1 MIQYKANTK
10 FLLTGEYALLQGAD
24 ALVLPLYYTQ
34 RLVVKETVGD
44 ALEWE
49 SWERDRLWYA
59 NTFTVNINDNYTSKL
74 DKYLG
79 NLIQQILKLNRDT
92 EGLFKGKRMRV
103 DADFNLQWGLGSSST
118 LISLLSQ
125 YAKVDAYILNSL
137 ISNGSGY
144 DVVAAT
150 QDKSFVFT
158 KTEKYYQNESA
169 ELNYSFKDK
178 LYFVYTGRKQ
188 DTNESIRRFN
198 GIKKRM
204 IKSEVQD
211 ISKITKELIEVKSLS
226 QFQYLITEHEKII
239 AKITDQESPLKHYLP
254 NFIGAAK
261 SLGAWG
267 GDFILITWKDSEQEL
282 QKYLQKQ
289 NINTYF
295 PWKDIVLQPI

>member
-1 MIQYKANTK
+1 MIQFKANTK

-24 ALVLPLYYTQ
+24 ALVLPLAYTQ
-34 RLVVKETVGD
+34 RLNVKETVGN

-49 SWERDRLWYA
+49 SWERDKLWYA
-59 NTFTVNINDNYTSKL
+59 NTFTINIDESYTTKL
-74 DKYLG
+74 DKYLA
-79 NLIQQILKLNRDT
+79 NLIHQINQINPDT
-92 EGLFKGKRMRV
+92 KYLFRGKKMRV
-103 DADFNLQWGLGSSST
+103 EADFNLQWGLGSSST

-125 YAKVDAYILNSL
+125 YTKVDAYILNSL
-137 ISNGSGY
+137 ISKGSGY

-158 KTEKYYQNESA
+158 KTEKYYQTESA
-169 ELNYSFKDK
+169 DLNYSFKDK

-198 GIKKRM
+198 VKQKRV
-204 IKSEVQD
+204 IKSEIQD

-226 QFQYLITEHEKII
+226 QFQYLISEHETII
-239 AKITDQESPLKHYLP
+239 AKITDQESLLKNFLP
-254 NFIGAAK
+254 NFSGAAK

-282 QKYLQKQ
+282 QNYLKKQK
-289 NINTYF
+289 IETYF
-295 PWKDIVLQPI
+295 PWKDIVL